1 MYIILLLKISILE
14 FAQMHCTVA
23 KQKKTKKNNSLC
35 TKCMKVDK
43 PRLKNTINLLD
54 FYKVQKGCIQEQW
67 TQFQRDLGIKFPV
80 LWLSFVSELHL
91 AWDLGSRSYITLH
104 FGAKAVEE
112 NREHWMTTSEFSPFI
127 DVTSRAYHFLFIPR
141 LLNIQ

>member
-1 MYIILLLKISILE
+1 MQIHLILSEYFVMGQFSESIECIYLHLAQDVEIMYIILLLKISILE
-14 FAQMHCTVA
+14 FAQMHCMVT

-43 PRLKNTINLLD
+43 PRLKNTINLFY

-80 LWLSFVSELHL
+80 LWLSFVIELHL
-91 AWDLGSRSYITLH
+91 A
-104 FGAKAVEE
+104 
-112 NREHWMTTSEFSPFI
+112 
-127 DVTSRAYHFLFIPR
+127 
-141 LLNIQ
+141 